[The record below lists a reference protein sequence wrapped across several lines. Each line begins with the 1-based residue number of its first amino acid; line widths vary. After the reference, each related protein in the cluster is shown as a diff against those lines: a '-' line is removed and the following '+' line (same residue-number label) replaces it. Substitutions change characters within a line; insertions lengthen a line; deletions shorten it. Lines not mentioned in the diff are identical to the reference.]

1 MRERR
6 ALVVLSLVGLLALC
20 AALMMPSVAV
30 AHVPTTLTV
39 NSLLDNGPGDCTST
53 CTLRDAVASSSSGDT
68 INFSVMGTITLN
80 GTAIYIDHHL
90 TIDGPGAR
98 LLTVSA
104 NGQSR
109 VIDTRGPEVTVSG
122 LTIADGNPNSND
134 ENSLIGGGILNWNTL
149 NLSNVTIKGS
159 SSAAEGGAIKNY
171 GVLNVA
177 DSTFTGNG
185 STFGAAISNHGT
197 ANIAAST
204 FTASSS
210 GYSTVVAAAG
220 TTHITNSTFSGNGNQ
235 PVAAQATVDITNSI
249 LNDSFCTGSMTGSN
263 NLAPDSCPGSIG
275 TVTGLDTTLANNGG
289 PTDTF
294 NLYGT
299 SNAVGADGG
308 CSYPDAFTADIFDAT
323 KDQRGLARPIGTGC
337 DIGAVEAI
345 ILSPTSLSDGT
356 YGVAYSQTLS
366 VTAGGSSPYGFSE
379 TANPPHQPRTE
390 WRHVVRDAVADR
402 AV

>member
-30 AHVPTTLTV
+30 AHVPATLTV

-80 GTAIYIDHHL
+80 GTAIYIDHDL

-122 LTIADGNPNSND
+122 LTMADGNPNSND

-149 NLSNVTIKGS
+149 NLSNVTMKGS
-159 SSAAEGGAIKNY
+159 SSAVEGGAVENY

-210 GYSTVVAAAG
+210 GYSTVVAVAG
-220 TTHITNSTFSGNGNQ
+220 TTYITNSTFSGNGNQ

-249 LNDSFCTGSMTGSN
+249 LNDSFCDGFHDW
-263 NLAPDSCPGSIG
+263 LQQPGAGFLSWQHRYS
-275 TVTGLDTTLANNGG
+275 D
-289 PTDTF
+289 
-294 NLYGT
+294 
-299 SNAVGADGG
+299 
-308 CSYPDAFTADIFDAT
+308 
-323 KDQRGLARPIGTGC
+323 RPGHDLG
-337 DIGAVEAI
+337 EQWW
-345 ILSPTSLSDGT
+345 SD
-356 YGVAYSQTLS
+356 
-366 VTAGGSSPYGFSE
+366 
-379 TANPPHQPRTE
+379 
-390 WRHVVRDAVADR
+390 RHVQSGRNQ
-402 AV
+402 